1 VPRTTFHH
9 VVCSCSALVVL
20 VATHTQLLAPSPP
33 GVGPAIQANSNR
45 VLAGKLESGILTLH
59 LELRQGDWYPEADSG
74 PSMRAYAF
82 GEEGEA
88 LQVPGPL
95 IRVPEGT
102 EIHVTLHNLLEAT
115 AVVHGLHQHP
125 GDAKATVEVPPQET
139 RELRFTA
146 GAAGTYQ
153 YYASARVEPWAT
165 PVARFERTVS
175 LRGRSWSTRRG
186 KQSQIGFLCW
196 EYGGADPTLRHSQ
209 GRPNSRT

>member
-125 GDAKATVEVPPQET
+125 GDAKATVEVLPKKRGNCDSLQEQ
-139 RELRFTA
+139 RALINIMR
-146 GAAGTYQ
+146 
-153 YYASARVEPWAT
+153 ARVEPWAT